1 MSALFD
7 TMVAFFKEE
16 GWSATQIEGNTVL
29 QLPISSEEG
38 EWLCFAQAREQEE
51 QFAFYSRAP
60 LTAPET
66 RRAAVA
72 EFLTRANYGLVLG
85 NFEMDWSDGEIR
97 FKTSIDVEGDRLTP
111 ALLRPLVY
119 ANVQTMGKYLP
130 GIEAVALGRQ
140 SPREA
145 IAQIEE

>member
-1 MSALFD
+1 MGALFD
-7 TMVAFFKEE
+7 TVVSFFKEE
-16 GWSATQIEGNTVL
+16 GWPSARLEGLTVL
-29 QLPISSEEG
+29 QLPVTSEAG
-38 EWLCFAQAREQEE
+38 DWTCFAQAREAEE
-51 QFAFYSRAP
+51 QFVFYSRAP
-60 LTAPET
+60 LAAPENQ
-66 RRAAVA
+66 RAAVA

-119 ANVQTMGKYLP
+119 ANVQTMGKYVQ

-140 SPREA
+140 SPVDA
-145 IAQIEE
+145 IAQIEG